1 MSTILYTTDEHG
13 RLIFS
18 KVTWRAFH
26 IEEDDLQVG
35 KTTIIAATTITHPI
49 LSILFVIDII

>member
-1 MSTILYTTDEHG
+1 MSTILYTTDEPD
-13 RLIFS
+13 RLIFN

-35 KTTIIAATTITHPI
+35 QAMIIAATTITHLI